1 MGSGTFAAGRVVVA
15 RLDYGSDLL
24 LALTE
29 LAREHGVDVA
39 GVTAIGALSGA
50 RLAFYDQQTKSYGE
64 LAFDEPLEI
73 AGCLGTVSRR
83 DGDAAV
89 HAHVTLTRE
98 DGSAIGG
105 HLVAGCTV
113 FACEAT
119 LTELL
124 GERLERGRDET
135 TGLPL
140 WQGL

>member
-1 MGSGTFAAGRVVVA
+1 MGSRTFETGRVIVA
-15 RLDYGSDLL
+15 RLEHGSDLL
-24 LALTE
+24 LALTG
-29 LAREHGVDVA
+29 LAREHGLDTA

-50 RLAFYDQQTKSYGE
+50 RLAFYDQEAKSYGE
-64 LAFDEPLEI
+64 LAFAEPLEI

-83 DGDAAV
+83 DGDTAV
-89 HAHVTLTRE
+89 HAHITLTRE

-124 GERLERGRDET
+124 GERLERGYDET